1 MVKKAKPGGATIS
14 TRNTF
19 TPAIRV
25 GAHRKT
31 TAVLYGKPA

>member
-25 GAHRKT
+25 GAPQENHSR
-31 TAVLYGKPA
+31 AIR